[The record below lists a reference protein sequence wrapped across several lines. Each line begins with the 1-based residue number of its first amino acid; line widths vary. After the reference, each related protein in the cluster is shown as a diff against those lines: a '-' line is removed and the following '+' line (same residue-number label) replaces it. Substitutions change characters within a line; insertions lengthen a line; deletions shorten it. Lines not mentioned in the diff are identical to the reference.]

1 MMRRKVIE
9 WYIHVVHAFELLL
22 ALIVLCCVIVFATGT
37 FVELMGMNWKVT
49 TTFYELIYRVLLMV
63 IGLELV
69 RMLLTHEIFAVL
81 ELLAFVIARKMLMPD
96 LTTID
101 IVLAV
106 IAFVSL
112 LAARKFL
119 FDYMNYRKERF
130 LPVDETET
138 GTKS

>member
-1 MMRRKVIE
+1 MRRKIIN
-9 WYIHVVHAFELLL
+9 WYIHIVQIFEMIL
-22 ALIVLCCVIVFATGT
+22 ALVVLCCVVVFAAGSL
-37 FVELMGMNWKVT
+37 FELTGMNWKVT

-106 IAFVSL
+106 VAFVSL
-112 LAARKFL
+112 LAARTFL
-119 FDYMNYRKERF
+119 FDYLNYPKDKF
-130 LPVDETET
+130 LPENQSR
-138 GTKS
+138 KSTQS

>member
-1 MMRRKVIE
+1 MRKKIID
-9 WYIHVVHAFELLL
+9 WYIHIVQFFELIL
-22 ALIVLCCVIVFATGT
+22 ALVVLCCVVVFGLGS
-37 FVELMGMNWKVT
+37 FFELIGMDWKIT

-96 LTTID
+96 LTSID

-119 FDYMNYRKERF
+119 FNFMNYSKEKF
-130 LPVDETET
+130 LPVNETDS
-138 GTKS
+138 KNQS